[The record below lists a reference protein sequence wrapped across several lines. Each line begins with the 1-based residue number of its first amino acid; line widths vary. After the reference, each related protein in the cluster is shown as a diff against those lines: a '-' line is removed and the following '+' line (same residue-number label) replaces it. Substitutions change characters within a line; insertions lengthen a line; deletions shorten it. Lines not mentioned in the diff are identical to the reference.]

1 MLWYMSKWHFLL
13 VTYNEKYYY
22 EQLLFPQN
30 ILEIQNTL
38 HKHPPV
44 LSLKKGRTTQ
54 QWSKLQLNFQ
64 PVVKWKICKTTHW
77 KYARKKYG
85 LFLSMNTRQLSMHLI
100 QVYFDRYSIIP
111 YLCKFYSM
119 IFQTSKRYLIIFCFI
134 LLSMTF
140 YKVNIKIF
148 FSYIVIETWCKYTA
162 Q

>member
-1 MLWYMSKWHFLL
+1 MSKWHFLL

-64 PVVKWKICKTTHW
+64 PVVK
-77 KYARKKYG
+77 
-85 LFLSMNTRQLSMHLI
+85 
-100 QVYFDRYSIIP
+100 
-111 YLCKFYSM
+111 
-119 IFQTSKRYLIIFCFI
+119 
-134 LLSMTF
+134 
-140 YKVNIKIF
+140 
-148 FSYIVIETWCKYTA
+148 
-162 Q
+162 